1 MSNGKSSWQES
12 PSSMGDRGEE
22 NTAERSMLALMPS
35 AFTSQLCRSLADSTN
50 RAVRSRKRHH
60 THRTQRGR
68 VGVDTEHYSLGASRQ
83 HGDLSRYHRAVQ
95 TGPGAP
101 SGNHESF
108 LAHHPQVRVRSQC
121 GTESYSIF
129 DCFRTF
135 RVDNDKTESFA
146 FTEVGQ
152 IIAGGLGANGAM
164 WHRRYDR
171 TGVAMVSNAISKNHQ
186 PYLADGGYGFPVGRR
201 RFELRTLKHRPT

>member
-1 MSNGKSSWQES
+1 MKRIQQKGLCWPSCQALS
-12 PSSMGDRGEE
+12 PPNCAVHLRIPPIAQFVLVSGTTRTGHNVDELGSTGSTIRSAHPASMGIYRDTIAQFKQGLVPRPEI
-22 NTAERSMLALMPS
+22 
-35 AFTSQLCRSLADSTN
+35 TN
-50 RAVRSRKRHH
+50 HS
-60 THRTQRGR
+60 
-68 VGVDTEHYSLGASRQ
+68 
-83 HGDLSRYHRAVQ
+83 
-95 TGPGAP
+95 
-101 SGNHESF
+101 